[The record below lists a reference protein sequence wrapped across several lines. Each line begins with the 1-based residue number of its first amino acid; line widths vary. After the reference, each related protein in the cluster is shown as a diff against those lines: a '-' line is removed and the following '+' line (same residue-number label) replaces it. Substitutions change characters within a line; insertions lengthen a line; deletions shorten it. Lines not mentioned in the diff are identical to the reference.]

1 MSPGFLSSNISVVI
15 FTIIMIKLSYT
26 FKETLKEQMWK
37 IYTSQ
42 FQNLLQHY
50 NIQDCVELAK
60 GQTNKSVE

>member
-15 FTIIMIKLSYT
+15 FTIIMLKLSYT